1 MQKWEY
7 RSLIRWRGWKPYGHK
22 SMIYDEFL
30 WLADKWAP
38 EDFSEKLTEWGNDGW
53 ELVAISPR
61 SSHLGKTEVNTDA
74 QVAGFT
80 NEELWVFKR
89 PIP

>member
-7 RSLIRWRGWKPYGHK
+7 KSILRQRGWLDRQKDGSCH
-22 SMIYDEFL
+22 
-30 WLADKWAP
+30 LAGSWDVNVIL
-38 EDFSEKLTEWGNDGW
+38 ELEQLGEQGW

-61 SSHLGKTEVNTDA
+61 SGVMGGYSAVGDY
-74 QVAGFT
+74 AGYT

-89 PIP
+89 PKI